1 MCLPPHLAERVQVR
15 SFESPNRSRELRQGC
30 VMRSPQKYWQYAREC
45 ARWARETKQD
55 DDRELFERMS
65 KAWVHIAQ
73 LLFGEAILPPRL
85 RPCPSGS
92 HNGPAGKRGR

>member
-1 MCLPPHLAERVQVR
+1 MRPPK
-15 SFESPNRSRELRQGC
+15 
-30 VMRSPQKYWQYAREC
+30 KYWQYARGC

-73 LLFGEAILPPRL
+73 SEGFFLAKLFFLLAKDLARRAHIMDLLASE
-85 RPCPSGS
+85 
-92 HNGPAGKRGR
+92 AGKRPIVFGIV